1 MADSLLETGRFRR
14 SAPDACPGCSLRNL
28 RPIQALLT
36 PRSLRMSSSVCDECT
51 RSPPLRI
58 RPQWKAG
65 VSACNTVKRFC
76 GDTGWAIPEP
86 DRPILVARVYQ
97 GTGCPVELVGTLR
110 SWPILSP
117 LKQKL
122 GPLETFKAEPLWA
135 TPQKS
140 SSSSES
146 AVRLRERALVPWP
159 EPLIGVQD
167 PGLGSPP
174 APDLGLHPPR

>member
-1 MADSLLETGRFRR
+1 MGDG
-14 SAPDACPGCSLRNL
+14 CPCS
-28 RPIQALLT
+28 T
-36 PRSLRMSSSVCDECT
+36 PVCT
-51 RSPPLRI
+51 RPH
-58 RPQWKAG
+58 WKPG

-174 APDLGLHPPR
+174 PHLIWGCTHRVDGGGPTDRYQSTFPRYKQVFGSIPLHLPHQHSLSAGPVG